1 MSYENIQTRNG
12 RSRREKGGSLCMLV
26 GGGGARLYQGAT
38 GVASR
43 ETALKHIDYTTKW

>member
-12 RSRREKGGSLCMLV
+12 RSLREKGGSLCMS